1 MDTIPVLLSVTIA
14 FLMTLLGGAF
24 GVKYRRNIIILMA
37 FTAGVLIALA
47 LFELIPEIFSL
58 AQKTQA
64 PIDGALFTIASGFI
78 FLYAVNQY
86 IFKPQKTAGK
96 DKKTLRSSSGVLAT
110 SEFCTHAL
118 LEGLTIGLSFQFNFG
133 LGIIAAVA
141 VVSHDFCDGIVTI
154 TLMLSSGNSV
164 RASLGLLVIDAAAP
178 IVGAAATLFF
188 VMPDNYLVFFFSF
201 LTGGFIY
208 LGTMHLLQKAFQDN
222 PKWVTIVT
230 FVSGI
235 LLIFVLAR
243 VLNGFQ

>member
-1 MDTIPVLLSVTIA
+1 MDVTPVLFSVTVA

-24 GVKYRRNIIILMA
+24 GVKYRRNIILLMA
-37 FTAGVLIALA
+37 FTAGVLIALS

-64 PIDGALFTIASGFI
+64 SIDAALFTIASGFV
-78 FLYAVNQY
+78 FLFAVNQY
-86 IFKPQKTAGK
+86 LFNPQRNVGK
-96 DKKTLRSSSGVLAT
+96 QQKSLRSSSGLLAT

-118 LEGLTIGLSFQFNFG
+118 LEGLTIGLSFQFNFA
-133 LGIIAAVA
+133 LGIITAVA

-178 IVGAAATLFF
+178 IVGAAATLLF
-188 VMPDNYLVFFFSF
+188 VMPQDYLIFFFSF

-208 LGTMHLLQKAFQDN
+208 LGTIHLLKKAYRNN
-222 PKWVTIVT
+222 PKWVTAAT

-235 LLIFVLAR
+235 LFIFVLAR
-243 VLNGFQ
+243 MIN